1 MTSAL
6 WLNGDDVHDAL
17 DAFEPVAPLVEE
29 LLAGDGGQPP
39 AATGSYR
46 GQEVLIVEDPAM
58 AVSFVL
64 SRRAVHRIHRAGLT
78 AAVARRLVGPTAA
91 TICIVGSRESAT
103 VHMTMLAKRL
113 ENVAHVAACVL
124 GDAADRSVAP
134 GTLDDLFMAGVS
146 LSVGNNVNEALFGA
160 NLVVIDTAGVELR
173 VDWASPRAVIVN
185 TSGQDLP
192 AAVVERA
199 ATVYVDDLR
208 LLPEHQHRD
217 FVRRN
222 RTGCASSNGR
232 PRGRPRGHRAAPDI
246 GDLKTLLRGDRCAPP
261 FPARFVLVEL
271 LSVGTISR
279 RFALGIG
286 RAALNLG
293 LGQRID
299 NPRPRQHGE

>member
-6 WLNGDDVHDAL
+6 WLNGDDVHGAL
-17 DAFEPVAPLVEE
+17 DAFEPVTPLVQE
-29 LLAGDGGQPP
+29 LLADDGGHPP
-39 AATGSYR
+39 AETGSY
-46 GQEVLIVEDPAM
+46 GGHEALIVEDPAT
-58 AVSFVL
+58 AVTFVL
-64 SRRAVHRIHRAGLT
+64 SRRAVHRVHRAGLT
-78 AAVARRLVGPTAA
+78 AAVARRLVGPSAA

-103 VHMTMLAKRL
+103 IHMTMLAKRL

-199 ATVYVDDLR
+199 STVYVDDVR
-208 LLPEHQHRD
+208 LLPEHQHRG
-217 FVRRN
+217 FVRRD
-222 RTGCASSNGR
+222 RAYCGSAG
-232 PRGRPRGHRAAPDI
+232 GRPRGHRAAPDI

-261 FPARFVLVEL
+261 FPARFILVEL

-279 RFALGIG
+279 GFALGIG
-286 RAALNLG
+286 RAALDLG
-293 LGQRID
+293 LGQRIE